1 VKVIPMKA
9 LRASMLAACASVLGA
24 CAIAPSMDHSY
35 DATWPEEVNEMAP
48 KDGAIYHTGGD
59 LPLFEN
65 AVARRVGDTVTINL
79 VESTQAQKSS
89 STKTS
94 KNTSLDLPGPT
105 VLGRP
110 VTVNGTEILGVDA
123 SNATK
128 FDGSGDS
135 AQSNR
140 LQGNVTVTVAKR
152 LANGNLLVRG
162 QKWIGINQGREYV
175 RIQGVIRPI
184 DIQADNTIPSYKVA
198 DATISYGAQG
208 TLADANS
215 MSWFARFFN
224 SKWAPF

>member
-1 VKVIPMKA
+1 MSPLNA
-9 LRASMLAACASVLGA
+9 LRSMTLIAAACLLGA
-24 CAIAPSMDHSY
+24 CALTPAMDHTY
-35 DATWPEEVNEMAP
+35 DATPPQEVNATAP
-48 KDGAIYHTGGD
+48 PDGAIYHTGGD

-65 AVARRVGDTVTINL
+65 AVARRIGDTVTINL

-94 KNTSLDLPGPT
+94 KNTTLDLPGPKI
-105 VLGRP
+105 LGRP
-110 VTVNGTEILGVDA
+110 VTVNGTEILSMGAKD
-123 SNATK
+123 STK

-135 AQSNR
+135 AQSNK

-152 LANGNLLVRG
+152 LANGNLVVRG
-162 QKWIGINQGREYV
+162 QKWIGINQGREFV
-175 RIQGVIRPI
+175 RIQGVIRPM

-198 DATISYGAQG
+198 DASISYGGQG

>member
-1 VKVIPMKA
+1 VIA
-9 LRASMLAACASVLGA
+9 LNVFRLACVAAAAFALGA
-24 CAIAPSMDHSY
+24 CASMGPPSMDHSY
-35 DATWPEEVNEMAP
+35 DATWPEEVNAAAP
-48 KDGAIYHTGGD
+48 ADGSIYHSGGD
-59 LPLFEN
+59 RPLFEN
-65 AVARRVGDTVTINL
+65 AVASRIGDTVTINL

-94 KNTSLDLPGPT
+94 KATDIALPGPKIF
-105 VLGRP
+105 GKP
-110 VTVNGTEILGVDA
+110 VTVNGAPVLSAGVDN
-123 SNATK
+123 STK

-135 AQSNR
+135 AQSNK

-162 QKWIGINQGREYV
+162 QKWIGINQGREYI
-175 RIQGVIRPI
+175 RIQGVIRPM

-198 DATISYGAQG
+198 DATISYGGQG